1 MDKVIEIVLM
11 GVLGLLIGSFMNVV
25 VYRMP
30 RGIKDSSSPLSNIA
44 WPGSCCPHCQH
55 PIRFRDN
62 VPLLSWLCLQ
72 GRCRDCHSPISLRYP
87 LTEAVCGLMFAL
99 NTSVFPLLP
108 DALAICLLF
117 WFLLAL
123 TQIDAQHC
131 LLPDKLTLPLL
142 WLGLLYHCFF
152 MGIDLRDAV
161 LGAIAGYL
169 ALWLVYQAFRLLAG
183 KEGMGFGDFKLLAA
197 LGAWCGWQ
205 ALPSILLLSSVLA
218 LIYALGRL
226 ILYGNKQPHIAFG
239 PWLSV
244 AGWLSFVWQ
253 TWNG

>member
-1 MDKVIEIVLM
+1 MDKAIEIILM
-11 GVLGLLIGSFMNVV
+11 GILGLLTGSFMNVV
-25 VYRMP
+25 VYRVP
-30 RGIKDSSSPLSNIA
+30 RGLKDENAPLSNIA
-44 WPGSCCPHCQH
+44 WPGSCCPQCQH
-55 PIRFRDN
+55 PIRYHDN
-62 VPLLSWLCLQ
+62 VPLLSWLWLK
-72 GRCRDCHSPISLRYP
+72 GRCRDCHARISPRYP
-87 LTEAVCGLMFAL
+87 LTEGICGLVFAL
-99 NTSVFPLLP
+99 MTSLFPLLP
-108 DALAICLLF
+108 ETVAICLLF

-152 MGIDLRDAV
+152 MRIDLHDAV

-169 ALWLVYQAFRLLAG
+169 TLWLVYQAFRLLAG

-205 ALPSILLLSSVLA
+205 ALPGILLLSSMLA
-218 LIYALGRL
+218 LIYTLGRL
-226 ILYGNKQPHIAFG
+226 TLNGTKQAHIAFG

-244 AGWLSFVWQ
+244 AGWLSFLWQ

>member
-1 MDKVIEIVLM
+1 MDKVIEIILM
-11 GVLGLLIGSFMNVV
+11 GILGLLTGSFMNVV
-25 VYRMP
+25 VYRVP
-30 RGIKDSSSPLSNIA
+30 RGIKDINVPLSNIA
-44 WPGSCCPHCQH
+44 WPGSCCPQCQH
-55 PIRFRDN
+55 PIRYRDN

-72 GRCRDCHSPISLRYP
+72 GRCRDCHARISLRYP
-87 LTEAVCGLMFAL
+87 LTEAACGLMFAL
-99 NTSVFPLLP
+99 ITSLFPLYP
-108 DALAICLLF
+108 EALAICLLF

-142 WLGLLYHCFF
+142 WLGLLYHCLFI
-152 MGIDLRDAV
+152 GIDLRDAV
-161 LGAIAGYL
+161 LGAMAGYL

-205 ALPSILLLSSVLA
+205 ALPSILLLSSMLA
-218 LIYALGRL
+218 LIYAVGRL

-239 PWLSV
+239 PWLSL
-244 AGWLSFVWQ
+244 AGWLSFLWQ
-253 TWNG
+253 SWYG